1 MLFNNS
7 FIYFFV
13 NFTIHIVFFAVS
25 IIITTIKGVMQK
37 KNREDTKMKKITV
50 ADILNLDIM
59 NNGRLIAGEQGLSNP
74 VHYVNI
80 YDNPISEINFSIQLF
95 SGDIYLTFFYYGMDN
110 PNYIMESL
118 NFFVNGHAAALII
131 FDEYMK
137 TLPDEAIDF
146 CNENNFPVVFL
157 DCKTPYSL
165 VISSIMEYK
174 IAFEQKKTIEDRL
187 IAIASPKTPTD
198 EKLELI
204 SDLNPHFQ
212 KNVSVL
218 FSTSKNNASAD
229 AEISL
234 INAVNRDMLSF
245 AAQYKTGI
253 LLIVSYSETRLSES
267 EKIVRNAASGIK
279 KYLPDSIIGVS
290 NSLPLLELGSA
301 ISQSHLAARTGA
313 ADSKGLVY
321 YKELGV
327 SRILLDLLGT
337 PTLENFYQDVLGP
350 IEDVDR
356 ESNTCLLETMLAF
369 TGNGMDYKKTSKALF
384 VHENTI
390 RYRINRIKDLIPYG
404 KNEMDF
410 YETISVVSKIYK
422 MKNC

>member
-1 MLFNNS
+1 
-7 FIYFFV
+7 
-13 NFTIHIVFFAVS
+13 
-25 IIITTIKGVMQK
+25 
-37 KNREDTKMKKITV
+37 MKKITV
-50 ADILNLDIM
+50 ADILKLDIM
-59 NNGRLIAGEQGLSNP
+59 NSCRLAAGEKGLANP
-74 VHYVNI
+74 IHYVNI
-80 YDNPISEINFSIQLF
+80 YDNPISELDTAIPLF
-95 SGDIYLTFFYYGMDN
+95 SGDIYLTFFYYGKDN
-110 PNYIMESL
+110 SDYIMRALNIFIES
-118 NFFVNGHAAALII
+118 GAAALII
-131 FDEYMK
+131 FDEYIQA
-137 TLPDEAIDF
+137 LPREAVDF
-146 CNENNFPVVFL
+146 CNCHDFPVLFL
-157 DCKTPYSL
+157 DCKTPYGL

-198 EKLELI
+198 EKQELI

-212 KNVSVL
+212 KNISIL
-218 FSTSKNNASAD
+218 FAASKSNSPAD
-229 AEISL
+229 AEINL
-234 INAVNRDMLSF
+234 INTINRDMLAF

-253 LLIVSYSETRLSES
+253 LIVISYSEHRIGELD
-267 EKIVRNAASGIK
+267 KNIHNAAALIK

-290 NSLPLLELGSA
+290 NSLPLFDLGSA
-301 ISQSHLAARTGA
+301 ISQSYLAANTGA
-313 ADSKGLVY
+313 ANSKGMVY

-356 ESNTCLLETMLAF
+356 ENNTCLLETMLAF